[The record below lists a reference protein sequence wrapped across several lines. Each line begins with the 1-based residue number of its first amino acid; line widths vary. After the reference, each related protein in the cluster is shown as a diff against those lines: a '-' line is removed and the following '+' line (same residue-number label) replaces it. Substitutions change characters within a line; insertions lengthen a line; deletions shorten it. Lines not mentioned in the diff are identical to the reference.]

1 METSKEFERT
11 LLLSHFTIEKNPDA
25 ILWIDSE
32 DTLHRVNE
40 AACRMLGY
48 SSEEMVGKKPPE
60 LGFGLDPADV
70 EELRKSLRQHGN
82 VRFERTIKTRDGRE
96 LPVEITGS
104 LVKFENREFVCWF
117 ARDITERRKAEE
129 ALKQAFHEI
138 EQLKNRLQEE
148 NVYLQQ
154 EIKLTHNFEEIIG
167 KSKRIQEVLHA
178 VERVAETN
186 ATVLIL
192 GESGTGKELIA
203 RAIHNIGLR
212 HDRPLVKVNCA
223 ALPASLMESELFGHE
238 KGAFTGA
245 LKSKAGRFELANG
258 GTIFLDEIGELPL
271 EMQVK
276 LLRVIQSGE
285 FDRVGGSRTL
295 GTDVR
300 IIAATNRDLEK
311 AVSERTFRDDLFYRL
326 NVFPIL
332 VPPLRERR
340 EDVPLLVDYFVR
352 KYAKKIG
359 REINVIPRGVLSTLE
374 NYGWP
379 GNIRELENIIERSV
393 ILSRGNQLEVGNW
406 FYDDTKPEEENQH
419 RTLAEVERNYI
430 LKVLDS
436 THWRVSGSNGAA
448 QILGMNPQTLVSR
461 MKKLGI
467 QRLNSNE
474 S

>member
-1 METSKEFERT
+1 MDKERT
-11 LLLSHFTIEKNPDA
+11 ILLSHFTIEKDPDA
-25 ILWIDSE
+25 ILWIDSA
-32 DTLHRVNE
+32 DMLRRVNE

-48 SSEEMVGKKPPE
+48 SREEMVGKTPE
-60 LGFGLDPADV
+60 GLGIALDPITV
-70 EELRKSLRQHGN
+70 EELRENLRRHGI
-82 VRFERTIKTRDGRE
+82 VRFERTVQTKVGQL
-96 LPVEITGS
+96 LPVEVTGS
-104 LVKFENREFVCWF
+104 LVRFEDEEYFCWF
-117 ARDITERRKAEE
+117 ARDITERKKADE

-148 NVYLQQ
+148 NIYLQQ

-167 KSKRIQEVLHA
+167 KSKRIEEVLHA
-178 VERVAETN
+178 VERVAETD

-203 RAIHNIGLR
+203 RAIHNISLR
-212 HDRPLVKVNCA
+212 RGRPLVKVNCA
-223 ALPASLMESELFGHE
+223 ALPAGLIESELFGHE

-258 GTIFLDEIGELPL
+258 GTIFLDEIGELQL
-271 EMQVK
+271 DMQVK
-276 LLRVIQSGE
+276 LLRVIQTGE

-295 GTDVR
+295 RTDVR
-300 IIAATNRDLEK
+300 IIAATNRDLER
-311 AVSERTFRDDLFYRL
+311 AVSERTFREDLFYRL
-326 NVFPIL
+326 NVFPIV
-332 VPPLRERR
+332 VPALRERR

-359 REINVIPRGVLSTLE
+359 KEIKVIPRGVLSTLE

-393 ILSRGNQLEVGNW
+393 ILSRGNQLEIGNW
-406 FYDDTKPEEENQH
+406 FNDEAKSEEENQH

-436 THWRVSGSNGAA
+436 THWRVSGPNGAA

-467 QRLNSNE
+467 QRPNPNAS
-474 S
+474 